1 LEAYGVLLG
10 MVWAHPVMMLVVVE
24 EEVPTLKGI
33 ARKIIMMM
41 VEVKMEDAIMAVTMP
56 TETLV
61 TILEMTLPPK
71 GAPNQSK
78 I

>member
-1 LEAYGVLLG
+1 
-10 MVWAHPVMMLVVVE
+10 MVWAHPVMMLVVAE

-33 ARKIIMMM
+33 ARKIITMM
-41 VEVKMEDAIMAVTMP
+41 VEVKMEDPIMAVTMP

-61 TILEMTLPPK
+61 SILEMTLRVLPPK